1 MMKINHNLAFYDAT
15 YNWDIDRSYRNNP
28 FILTLPPVLNPK
40 DFQMMVS
47 YRPEFDSSYRDMPT
61 SDRCK
66 KVCEVFDLVTP
77 TEHFYDIYKILE
89 RMMFNSYVKR
99 SSFEPKEVRRHYDIA
114 LHKAKIDKRW
124 KRTSGESFLLTAD
137 SGFGKTTMINR
148 ILDCFPQGFMHNEF
162 KGQNFEQA
170 QILWIKLK
178 IPHDASRKSLA
189 DSFLCEVDKYLGTTY
204 EADTKGGRIDDY
216 NKAFKTIV
224 ETYKLGLLV
233 IDELQ
238 NLSVARSGGDDM
250 LLNFFSNLTDD
261 IGVGLVL
268 VGTPE
273 STKYLT
279 NTFTASRRLT
289 SAGDRHLT
297 RFKKNSETWKL
308 LVRSLWKYQFVNSP
322 SKLFEVKDKK
332 TEVVD
337 IPLFDEIYDK
347 TRGNLFVLNFLF
359 VQAQIMA
366 MEKPHK
372 ESGTKLRR
380 ETLGIS
386 EFKKA
391 FKEGSQLIRA
401 AIESIMSGD
410 VNSYRDLIKTAQKV
424 ESQEKVKL
432 VLELKSLVSGKKL
445 NESSAKT
452 VSKILER
459 LSGCVLTEHDENI
472 IKNATNLLKA
482 LRSQEKTAQS
492 NSQMGEMK

>member
-1 MMKINHNLAFYDAT
+1 MTKINPNLTFYDAA
-15 YNWDIDRSYRNNP
+15 YNWDIEQSYHNNP
-28 FILTLPPVLNPK
+28 FILALPPVLDQK
-40 DFQMMVS
+40 DFQMMVT
-47 YRPEFDSSYRDMPT
+47 YRPEFHSSYREMST

-77 TEHFYDIYKILE
+77 TTHFYDIYKILE
-89 RMMFNSYVKR
+89 RMMFNAYLKR

-148 ILDCFPQGFMHNEF
+148 ILDCFPQGFMHTEF
-162 KGQNFEQA
+162 KGKNFEQA

-189 DSFLCEVDKYLGTTY
+189 DSFLCEVDKYLGTTF
-204 EADTKGGRIDDY
+204 EAETKGGQVKDY
-216 NKAFKTIV
+216 MDAFKTII

-238 NLSVARSGGDDM
+238 NLSVARSGGDDI
-250 LLNFFSNLTDD
+250 LLNFFSNLTDE

-273 STKYLT
+273 STEFLSA
-279 NTFTASRRLT
+279 TFTASRRLT

-297 RFKKNSETWKL
+297 RFEKNSTTWKL
-308 LVRSLWKYQFVNSP
+308 LVRSLWKYQLVNSP

-332 TEVVD
+332 TEIVD
-337 IPLFDEIYDK
+337 QPLFDEIYDK

-372 ESGTKLRR
+372 ESGK
-380 ETLGIS
+380 EILGIS
-386 EFKKA
+386 A
-391 FKEGSQLIRA
+391 FRNAFNNGSQLIKA
-401 AIESIMSGD
+401 AIESIISGD
-410 VNSYRDLIKTAQKV
+410 VDSYRDLIKTAQKV

-432 VLELKSLVSGKKL
+432 VSELKSLVQDKKL
-445 NESSAKT
+445 NKSSAKV
-452 VSKILER
+452 VSKILES
-459 LSGCVLTEHDENI
+459 LGGYVLTEHDEHI

-482 LRSQEKTAQS
+482 LRSQEETQQS
-492 NSQMGEMK
+492 DSQKGVMK